1 MMGIAAGGSA
11 QSQHPLSLTTVV
23 NADDILA
30 SGVLNDADVLS
41 ALAPLLATSSEGSE
55 AELVETL
62 RSPQL
67 RQALGSLTAAL
78 QVRAYT
84 VLRSDVSLVA
94 IVHTACSH
102 RVLHLFNERC
112 CSALMYI
119 QTPIFNTL

>member
-1 MMGIAAGGSA
+1 MMGIAAG
-11 QSQHPLSLTTVV
+11 SQRQRPLSLTTVV

-55 AELVETL
+55 AELIETL

-78 QVRAYT
+78 QVCSYT
-84 VLRSDVSLVA
+84 VLTCNTYSIICYNSSLYVCYVSR
-94 IVHTACSH
+94 HQCEYTAVYH
-102 RVLHLFNERC
+102 
-112 CSALMYI
+112 
-119 QTPIFNTL
+119 